1 MIHGA
6 EERGAGIRDANIREE
21 CGLFGVYAGRNAV
34 VSENLA
40 YICYTGLCAVQ
51 HRGQESAGIALNS
64 GGVITARHG
73 LGLIAEAFTPEKI
86 KSLGDGGAGGIALG
100 HVRYATTGN
109 KRLYNA
115 QPLVVKHIKG
125 SLALGHNGNVINAI
139 ALRRELELKGSIFHS
154 SSDTEVIVHAI
165 VRERLSADSI
175 EQAVEAVFPKL
186 EGAFSLLLMSRRKLI
201 ACRDPNGF
209 RPLCM
214 GKLGESVVF
223 ASESC
228 ALSAAGA
235 EFVRDIAPGE
245 IVVVSDEGVKSVTT
259 HCGRKSSLCVFE
271 YVYFARPDSVID
283 GLSVHEARLRAG
295 EILATEHPADADVV
309 IGVPDSG
316 LDAALGYSRAIG
328 IPYDAG
334 LIKSKYVGRTFINP
348 DQQLRE
354 AAVRIKLNPI
364 ASVVNGKSVVIVDD
378 SIVRGTT
385 SRKIIKLLRR
395 AGARKVHVRL
405 SCPPFRHPC
414 YFGTDI
420 DTRENLIAHLHELYE
435 ICDIIDADTLGFLS
449 IDALSAITAG
459 CASGLCDACFSG
471 VYPVD
476 VSGAQLKSQFEQD
489 IDAD

>member
-1 MIHGA
+1 MTQDGEVAAEDDKIH
-6 EERGAGIRDANIREE
+6 EE
-21 CGLFGVYAGRNAV
+21 CGLFGVYAGGNAR
-34 VSENLA
+34 VSGNLA
-40 YICYTGLCAVQ
+40 YICYTGLYAVQ

-64 GGVITARHG
+64 NGVITSRRD
-73 LGLIAEAFTPEKI
+73 LGLIADVFTPENLKL
-86 KSLGDGGAGGIALG
+86 LGDSGTGGIALG
-100 HVRYATTGN
+100 HVRYGTTGQQ
-109 KRLYNA
+109 RLYNA

-125 SLALGHNGNVINAI
+125 SLALGHNGNLTNA
-139 ALRRELELKGSIFHS
+139 ATLREELELQGSIFYS
-154 SSDTEVIVHAI
+154 SSDTEVIVHTI
-165 VRERLSADSI
+165 VRERLSAGSI
-175 EQAVEAVFPKL
+175 ERAVEAACPKL
-186 EGAFSLLLMSRRKLI
+186 QGAFSLVLMSRRKLI

-214 GKLGESVVF
+214 GRLGESIVF

-245 IVVVSDEGVKSVTT
+245 IVVASDEGVRSITT

-283 GLSVHEARLRAG
+283 GLSVHAARIRAG
-295 EILATEHPADADVV
+295 EILAEEHPADADVV

-316 LDAALGYSRAIG
+316 LDAALGYSRASG
-328 IPYDAG
+328 IPYDSG
-334 LIKSKYVGRTFINP
+334 LIKSKYVGRTFITPN
-348 DQQLRE
+348 QQLRE

-364 ASVVNGKSVVIVDD
+364 ASVVNGKRVVIVDD

-385 SRKIIKLLRR
+385 SRKIIELLRG
-395 AGARKVHVRL
+395 AGATEVHMRL

-435 ICDIIDADTLGFLS
+435 IRDIIGADTLGFLS
-449 IDALSAITAG
+449 IEALTAITAG
-459 CASGLCDACFSG
+459 CTSGLCRACFSG
-471 VYPVD
+471 IYPVD
-476 VSGAQLKSQFEQD
+476 VSNAQLKAGFEQD
-489 IDAD
+489 IDTD